1 MEHTI
6 KLTEA
11 PREVPFTTSLRILF
25 GGFTNQIGWPIFGLG
40 MVFFWVFS
48 LDSDLMNLGK
58 FSGNLETTNGQII
71 AVIKTGAIVNGK
83 DVEEYLFEYK
93 TQHGN
98 FKGRSFS
105 KEIQFRKGN
114 NVTVEYAEKNHI
126 DSRIKGLRAAEYGL
140 AAGVLPLVVPL
151 LGLVMVFIGF
161 TGGMHTKR
169 LLVQGYWA
177 YGKMIG
183 KIATGREIND
193 QVVYKMNFG
202 FRAKDGQEHITVT
215 YTHEPH
221 LLEDEDMELLLYNP
235 EDPNDSMMFDS
246 MPGNP
251 ERDDL
256 GEIKAVDK
264 SVAFGALFIPFLA
277 IVGNAIYMII
287 LFSS

>member
-1 MEHTI
+1 MEQTI

-11 PREVPFTTSLRILF
+11 PRKVPFTTSLKILF

-58 FSGNLETTNGQII
+58 FSGQLETTKGKIT
-71 AVIKTGAIVNGK
+71 AVRATGAIVNGK
-83 DVEEYLFEYK
+83 DVEEYTFEYK
-93 TQHGN
+93 TKEGTFEGQSYS
-98 FKGRSFS
+98 R
-105 KEIQFRKGN
+105 EIQFRKGN
-114 NVTVEYAEKNHI
+114 NVIVEYVANNHAF
-126 DSRIKGLRAAEYGL
+126 SRIKGLRSAEYGL
-140 AAGVLPLVVPL
+140 ATGVLPLVVPL

-161 TGGMHTKR
+161 TGGLKTKK
-169 LLVQGYWA
+169 LLVHGYWA
-177 YGKMIG
+177 FGKMKG

-202 FRAKDGQEHITVT
+202 FRGKDGKEYTTVA
-215 YTHEPH
+215 YTHETH

-235 EDPNDSMMFDS
+235 DDPKDSMMFDS

-251 ERDDL
+251 ERDEN
-256 GEIKAVDK
+256 GEILAVDK

-277 IVGNAIYMII
+277 IVGNTIYMIV
-287 LFSS
+287 LFNS